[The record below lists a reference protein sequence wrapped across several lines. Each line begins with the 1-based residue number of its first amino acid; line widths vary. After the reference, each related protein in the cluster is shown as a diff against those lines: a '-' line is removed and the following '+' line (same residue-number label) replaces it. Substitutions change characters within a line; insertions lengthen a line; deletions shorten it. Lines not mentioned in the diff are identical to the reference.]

1 MQEKT
6 KKSTDSS
13 IAKGNNRALVA
24 KNPDRYCG
32 LKAVNALK
40 RRKIPFGIFSRFCG
54 HLRIRTADPLLV
66 RQML

>member
-1 MQEKT
+1 MQAYAILFADF
-6 KKSTDSS
+6 SAFSAFRLS
-13 IAKGNNRALVA
+13 
-24 KNPDRYCG
+24 PDRYCG

-54 HLRIRTADPLLV
+54 RLRIRTADPLLV